1 MNTLIIGASG
11 KIGKSFINYKSKK
24 FIFTYNSSKI
34 NQGIKFNIIYDN
46 IEEIIKKNNINSV
59 VIMSAIS
66 DPDYCK
72 KYQKKSNLINV
83 IKTKELINKLI
94 KLKIYFIFFSTE
106 FVYDGLKGYYSEKD
120 KTNPISVY
128 GKQKLKIENFIKRKT
143 NNFAIFRIAKT
154 YSDNMSDNTIIS
166 NFMKI
171 SKKKTE
177 IYAATDQIFSPLYA
191 KDIVR
196 IVKYFSKEKIKGLFN
211 VGGPEAY
218 SRYSILKKFEKIFER
233 KKIIIK
239 AKIFKT
245 SIDKFKFYELRAKNV
260 SFNTSKIE
268 KAINFKLSRIER
280 ILIKTLNE
288 KFKRR

>member
-11 KIGKSFINYKSKK
+11 KIGKSFINYKSKD

-46 IEEIIKKNNINSV
+46 IDEIIKKNNVNSV

-106 FVYDGLKGYYSEKD
+106 FVYDGLKGNYSEKD
-120 KTNPISVY
+120 KTNPISIY
-128 GKQKLKIENFIKRKT
+128 GKQKLKIENYIKNKAK
-143 NNFAIFRIAKT
+143 NFAIFRIAKT
-154 YSDNMSDNTIIS
+154 YSDNTKDNTIIS
-166 NFMKI
+166 NFIKL
-171 SKKKTE
+171 SKKKVK
-177 IYAATDQIFSPLYA
+177 IHAATDQIFSPLDA

-196 IVKYFSKEKIKGLFN
+196 IVDHFSKKKIKGLFN
-211 VGGPEAY
+211 IGGPETH
-218 SRYSILKKFEKIFER
+218 SRYTILKKFEKIFQKR
-233 KKIIIK
+233 KLNIKVKIL
-239 AKIFKT
+239 KT
-245 SIDKFKFYELRAKNV
+245 SIEKFKFYEVRAKNV
-260 SFNTSKIE
+260 SFNTKKIE
-268 KAINFKLSRIER
+268 KTINFKLSRIER
-280 ILIKTLNE
+280 ILKKILNE